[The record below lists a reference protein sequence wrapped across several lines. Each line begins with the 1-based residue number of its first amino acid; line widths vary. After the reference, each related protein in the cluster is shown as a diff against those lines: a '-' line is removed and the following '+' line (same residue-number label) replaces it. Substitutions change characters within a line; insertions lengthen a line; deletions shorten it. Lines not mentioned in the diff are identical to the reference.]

1 MILCP
6 IKEGYIP
13 KKWADQYEKAL
24 ALKKAGQDIIF
35 LTDVDF
41 FVKFDLFSKLKIDNK
56 LRVAYAYLD
65 HTHTFGQKAA
75 RKIEKFIAD
84 NASKYGDDFLLGIPE
99 A

>member
-1 MILCP
+1 MNIRFLQNRVNNYIASTILFG
-6 IKEGYIP
+6 IYRI
-13 KKWADQYEKAL
+13 
-24 ALKKAGQDIIF
+24 
-35 LTDVDF
+35 TSV
-41 FVKFDLFSKLKIDNK
+41 
-56 LRVAYAYLD
+56 YAYLD